1 LRRPH
6 EQANLDTRATF
17 AREGGQQRC
26 TSCSHHFKVDFAG
39 GEQTMLLHRR
49 HRQQGARL
57 PAQLEVDAARIVVAL
72 PRRRVDVVLD
82 RAGELAGSLVDAV
95 TSTA

>member
-1 LRRPH
+1 MLPH
-6 EQANLDTRATF
+6 RL
-17 AREGGQQRC
+17 
-26 TSCSHHFKVDFAG
+26 
-39 GEQTMLLHRR
+39 

-57 PAQLEVDAARIVVAL
+57 PAQLEVDVARIVVAL